1 MLNKNVFAAVVL
13 AVAASGAVMAE
24 SPTMDVST
32 YSDAQTV
39 SRAEVIA
46 ELRAAKAAGTLQLAG
61 EQSARV
67 LPATAQTS
75 SVSRASVRAEAQQ
88 IARAHMFNELTV
100 N

>member
-24 SPTMDVST
+24 GLTLDVSA
-32 YSDAQTV
+32 YSGAQTV

-61 EQSARV
+61 EQSAHE
-67 LPATAQTS
+67 LPAAAQTK

-88 IARAHMFNELTV
+88 VARAHVVGELSV